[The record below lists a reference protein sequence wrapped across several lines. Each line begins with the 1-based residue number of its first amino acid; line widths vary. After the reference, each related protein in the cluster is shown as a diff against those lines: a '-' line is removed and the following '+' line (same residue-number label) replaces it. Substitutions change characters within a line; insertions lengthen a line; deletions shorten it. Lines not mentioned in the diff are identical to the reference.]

1 MPDFVAF
8 QASSPWVC
16 FKFRENLVYFSSV
29 PSHRLHLHSFVR
41 ITGHAPNLPQND
53 ETGPGRHEV
62 TAITSFYRLLSL
74 VVVVVVCAEEVECLL
89 SEREQK

>member
-29 PSHRLHLHSFVR
+29 PSHRLHLHLLIR
-41 ITGHAPNLPQND
+41 IPGHASNLPQIG
-53 ETGPGRHEV
+53 ETGPGRYEV
-62 TAITSFYRLLSL
+62 TAIFILSL
-74 VVVVVVCAEEVECLL
+74 TLVVVVVCAEEVECSL